1 MAKKNTLTLLLSLLL
16 GLLILAYVI
25 STAGWS
31 DIANAFEMLS
41 FYKYLFVFGF
51 FFVIYLI
58 ILARWGIILS
68 AIGYHLP
75 FAKLLSLR
83 LSEWAFGYIT
93 PFSRMGGEPLLAYL
107 FKKECKI
114 EYKKGI
120 AAIVLN
126 KVLDFAAALI
136 LAVIGILLFL
146 FNYGGYL
153 SEKVSF
159 AILFAVL
166 LLSAIIYMFFVKI
179 AKKEGFFSRISVY
192 FKKIFHSSI
201 HNGIVLVEKELHNFF
216 IKNKRKIVITM
227 CISLIIDLLT
237 IANYKILA
245 LFLGI
250 NLSFIQLLM
259 IFALITV
266 AYLVPTPGS
275 LGSLEGA
282 LALAFYAMGYGAG
295 IGVAFALILRSFEL
309 ILTGMGLLFI
319 SYFGIKLKGFN
330 Q

>member
-58 ILARWGIILS
+58 ILARWGIILN

-83 LSEWAFGYIT
+83 LSEWAAGYIT

-120 AAIVLN
+120 AVIVLN

-136 LAVIGILLFL
+136 LAIIGILLFL

-179 AKKEGFFSRISVY
+179 AKKEGFFSRISVH

-201 HNGIVLVEKELHNFF
+201 HGGILLVEKELHNFF
-216 IKNKRKIVITM
+216 VKNKRKIVITM

-266 AYLVPTPGS
+266 AYLIPTPGS
-275 LGSLEGA
+275 LGGLEGA

-295 IGVAFALILRSFEL
+295 IGVAFALILRSFEVV
-309 ILTGMGLLFI
+309 LTGMGLLFI
-319 SYFGIKLKGFN
+319 SYFGIRKTF
-330 Q
+330 